1 LYKIWIHFFMVKF
14 FGEIFYETFFLGTN
28 LLKEEEIGRF
38 CFIFH
43 HIFSLLGCSSSFFC
57 IKFCITRAGTLTSTP
72 AAGVR
77 VIALARVRV
86 IGPAHVR
93 VLITLNLIQQSHDWY
108 TNMIFLYN
116 FLKNSMV
123 FCSTRRQIV
132 FSM

>member
-1 LYKIWIHFFMVKF
+1 MDSFFHGKIFWGNILWN
-14 FGEIFYETFFLGTN
+14 IFLGTN
-28 LLKEEEIGRF
+28 PLKEEEIGRF

-72 AAGVR
+72 AGVR
-77 VIALARVRV
+77 VIALARARA
-86 IGPAHVR
+86 GHWTRAHAHVR

-108 TNMIFLYN
+108 TNMIFFYN

-123 FCSTRRQIV
+123 FCLTRRQIV